1 MDQLLALVVVVPLL
15 TAAAVTAFG
24 PVLRN
29 RRRLLDFTA
38 ILAAAS
44 VAVMLS
50 VIMIRTGSG
59 DQVYWFAGFR
69 PAHGVSIGIDFEVQP
84 ISAGL
89 ACLAAVLVT
98 AAMTFS
104 WRYFERVA
112 TYFQALML
120 TFLAGIVGFCLTGDL
135 FDLFVWFELMGVS
148 AYALTAYRPEER
160 APIQGAL
167 NFAITNSVGAY
178 LSLSGIAL
186 IYGQTGALN
195 MAQIGTSI
203 ARHPANRLVVV
214 AFVLVIAGLLIKSA
228 IVPFHFWLADAH
240 AVAPTPVCVLFSG
253 VMVELGLYGIARVY
267 WSVFGQALGHRTA
280 ISHVFLALGLLTAV
294 TGAVFCF
301 RERHIKR
308 MLAFSTISHAG
319 MFLIGIALLTPLGLA
334 GAAVYVIGHGLVK
347 AALFLCTGIVLHR
360 LGSVNEPWLHGR
372 GRPLRVTG
380 VVFTLAGLGLADLPP
395 FATFLGKGW
404 IEASAG
410 PWLIPVLI
418 VCSSLAGGAVLR
430 VAGGVFYG
438 LGDPPLEDPQMAKEA
453 AEETSETADGKDRT
467 PLTMIIPPAVL
478 VAAAI
483 VVGVIGP
490 LGRVVQA
497 AAVRF
502 EDQAGYN
509 ATVLNGAHITHPVS
523 LFAAGPTSVTATDVL
538 AGLGSVAGALILA
551 GLALY
556 WQRLPLLRGY
566 QPNASLAAAARRFQS
581 GVVNDYVTWA
591 VIGLAC
597 LGGIFAWVIGLPGW
611 RLASRAWPSAS
622 GSRDWPRNGTG
633 RPAHWEVVS
642 PGFHLAWEERHEY
655 RPLHDRRR

>member
-1 MDQLLALVVVVPLL
+1 MDPLLALVIVVPLL
-15 TAAAVTAFG
+15 TAAAVTACG
-24 PVLRN
+24 PLFRS
-29 RRRLLDFTA
+29 RRRILDVVA
-38 ILAAAS
+38 ILTAAC
-44 VAVMLS
+44 VAVMLG
-50 VIMIRTGSG
+50 VIMIRTARG

-69 PAHGVSIGIDFEVQP
+69 PAHGISIGIDFEVQP

-104 WRYFERVA
+104 WRYFDRVA
-112 TYFQALML
+112 TYYHALML
-120 TFLAGIVGFCLTGDL
+120 TFLAGITGFCLTGDL

-160 APIQGAL
+160 GPIQGAL
-167 NFAITNSVGAY
+167 NFAITNSIGAY

-186 IYGQTGALN
+186 IYGRTGALN
-195 MAQIGTSI
+195 MAQIGASV
-203 ARHPANRLVVV
+203 ARHSADRLVVV
-214 AFVLVIAGLLIKSA
+214 AFLLVIAGLLIKSA

-267 WSVFGQALGHRTA
+267 WSVFGQALGHRAA
-280 ISHVFLALGLLTAV
+280 ISHVFLGLGLLTAV
-294 TGAVFCF
+294 TGALFCF

-404 IEASAG
+404 IEAGKGVGEVGGA
-410 PWLIPVLI
+410 WLIPVLI

-438 LGDPPLEDPQMAKEA
+438 LGDRPTEDPQMAKAA
-453 AEETSETADGKDRT
+453 AEETSETTGGKDRT
-467 PLTMIIPPAVL
+467 PLTMIVPPVILVL
-478 VAAAI
+478 VAIA
-483 VVGVIGP
+483 VGLVGLVGP
-490 LGRVVQA
+490 LGTAVQS

-509 ATVLNGAHITHPVS
+509 ATVLQGVHRTHPVA
-523 LFAAGPTSVTATDVL
+523 LVAAGPTSVTVTDVL
-538 AGLGSVAGALILA
+538 AGLGSVVGALILA

-556 WQRLPLLRGY
+556 WPRLPLLRGHR
-566 QPNASLAAAARRFQS
+566 PNASIAAAARRFQS
-581 GVVNDYVTWA
+581 GVVNDYVTWI
-591 VIGLAC
+591 VIGLTC
-597 LGGIFAWVIGLPGW
+597 LGGIFAAIIGLSEHCAY
-611 RLASRAWPSAS
+611 LSTA
-622 GSRDWPRNGTG
+622 
-633 RPAHWEVVS
+633 
-642 PGFHLAWEERHEY
+642 LI
-655 RPLHDRRR
+655 